1 MEKEQIIKALECCT
15 VGIGT
20 ECEKCPYMRTAYCND
35 VLKKEVLALIKSQD
49 EQIFQLENRL
59 KECENGYA
67 GTLHL
72 ESCKLHDAEE
82 KIKELTEENERLQA
96 EITHLECHRETDIK
110 AVKNLTQE
118 NERLKTATEEAVRS
132 FTRLETLYK
141 IECKRADTIK
151 ANTVRE
157 IFKEIYSSLDY
168 IEEQM
173 EPEEIPECFFSVRE
187 DINALKE
194 KFESEGAEK

>member
-1 MEKEQIIKALECCT
+1 MEKEQIIKALECC
-15 VGIGT
+15 I
-20 ECEKCPYMRTAYCND
+20 EDKCENCPYDEQTACREY
-35 VLKKEVLALIKSQD
+35 LLHSALALIKSQD

-59 KECENGYA
+59 KECENGYSQ
-67 GTLHL
+67 TLGI
-72 ESCKLHDAEE
+72 ERARV
-82 KIKELTEENERLQA
+82 KELTEENERLKKDNEYILMQHA
-96 EITHLECHRETDIK
+96 FQRRPSGDCWNDVIK
-110 AVKNLTQE
+110 KVQ
-118 NERLKTATEEAVRS
+118 
-132 FTRLETLYK
+132 
-141 IECKRADTIK
+141 

-194 KFESEGAEK
+194 KFESEGAADEI

>member
-1 MEKEQIIKALECCT
+1 MEKEQIIKALELHSTGSVDDC
-15 VGIGT
+15 
-20 ECEKCPYMRTAYCND
+20 KNCPYDRIELADDETCANRMCLDT
-35 VLKKEVLALIKSQD
+35 LALIKSQD

-82 KIKELTEENERLQA
+82 KIKELTEENERLTKANEVYA
-96 EITHLECHRETDIK
+96 ELEQGCLVTG
-110 AVKNLTQE
+110 VKKVQ
-118 NERLKTATEEAVRS
+118 
-132 FTRLETLYK
+132 
-141 IECKRADTIK
+141 
-151 ANTVRE
+151 ANTVRK

-187 DINALKE
+187 DINALKVR
-194 KFESEGAEK
+194 FEGEGRVE